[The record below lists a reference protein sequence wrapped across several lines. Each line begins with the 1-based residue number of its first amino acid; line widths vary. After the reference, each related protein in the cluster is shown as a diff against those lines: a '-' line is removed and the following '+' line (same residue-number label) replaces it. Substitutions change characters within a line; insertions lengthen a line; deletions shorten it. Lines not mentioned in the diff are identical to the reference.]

1 VAEDSASVG
10 RSKGLNYRPMNWWW
24 RAAPVIGGR
33 AVIFDIDGV
42 LADARHRQYLVTGQ
56 RRNWDLFFE
65 LCGKDPL
72 IEPTA
77 TMARLLDSTLTVI
90 LMTARPSWVAP
101 ETLEWLDEHDVRWD
115 LLLMREHGDYSMAR
129 DFKHF
134 STAELRTY
142 GFEPELA
149 FEDDMR
155 NVHMFEQAGVPC
167 VYIHSGY
174 H

>member
-1 VAEDSASVG
+1 MG
-10 RSKGLNYRPMNWWW
+10 P
-24 RAAPVIGGR
+24 GR

-42 LADARHRQYLVTGQ
+42 LADAAHRQYLVTGA

-65 LCGKDPL
+65 MCGKDDL
-72 IEPTA
+72 IEPVA
-77 TMARLLDSTLTVI
+77 TVGRLLDPSLRVI
-90 LMTARPSWVAP
+90 LLTARPSWVARD
-101 ETLEWLDEHDVRWD
+101 TVEWAERNDVRWD
-115 LLLMREHGDYSMAR
+115 LLIMREHGDYSMAR

-134 STAELRTY
+134 SVDEIRLY

-149 FEDDMR
+149 FEDDAR
-155 NVHMFEQAGVPC
+155 NVDMFERVGIPC